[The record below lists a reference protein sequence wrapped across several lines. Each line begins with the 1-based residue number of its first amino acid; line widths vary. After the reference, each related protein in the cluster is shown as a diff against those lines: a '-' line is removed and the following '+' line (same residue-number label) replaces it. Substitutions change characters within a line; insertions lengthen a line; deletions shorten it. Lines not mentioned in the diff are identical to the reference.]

1 MRMIC
6 ATTVIAL
13 LAGPAYAQSKSSGT
27 LEELM
32 NSKPPEQVE
41 KERAADR
48 AYKESLK
55 KIPDA
60 KTADP
65 WGSARGADSPKTAA
79 KPPAPKKLPAK
90 TGSTAN

>member
-13 LAGPAYAQSKSSGT
+13 LAGPAYAQSKPSGT
-27 LEELM
+27 IEELM
-32 NSKPPEQVE
+32 NAKPPEQVE
-41 KERAADR
+41 KERAADQ

-60 KTADP
+60 KAADP
-65 WGSARGADSPKTAA
+65 WGNARGADAPKTAA